1 MLATLEHQEGVSPG
15 QDGLHTYQA
24 SHEEA
29 PVVEVAQ
36 ALPQAELW
44 PGPGRS
50 GGGGWLRCGLPA
62 AAGCLLLA
70 CWRRLKTCEAQA
82 MGLRSTTCA
91 NHVGW
96 EYKAAPCLMA
106 AWSGPRPFR

>member
-1 MLATLEHQEGVSPG
+1 MLAPLEDQEGVSAC
-15 QDGLHTYQA
+15 QDELRTYQA
-24 SHEEA
+24 GHEEA

-50 GGGGWLRCGLPA
+50 DGGGWLRGGRPA

-70 CWRRLKTCEAQA
+70 CWCGLKTRRSQA
-82 MGLRSTTCA
+82 MGFRITTCA
-91 NHVGW
+91 NRVD
-96 EYKAAPCLMA
+96 
-106 AWSGPRPFR
+106 